1 MPTPPRVNQAG
12 GLALLRAHPVLGKV
26 QALLTDADGPLYLV
40 GGALRDACLGREP
53 LDLDFAGPG
62 AIEIARRFA
71 AANRAHMV
79 MLHELPPIAR
89 VPVYMPGASQAF
101 ILDFCAL
108 RAPTIEADLAAR
120 DFTINAVALNLHDF
134 ALLDPTGGLDDLRAG
149 VVRAVGASAFAA
161 DPVRCVRAYR
171 FCAALDFRL
180 AEQTREWL
188 RAAAPGI
195 AQVEGQRVGD
205 ELLRLLESPHAAATI
220 RQMDADGVL
229 SHLLPE
235 LEDGRAMDQ
244 PGFHHLS
251 VHAHAI
257 EALSAME
264 AILNSPETLL
274 PRSGA
279 ITAEY
284 LRRPRMRPL
293 LLMAALLHD
302 VGKPA
307 CHTREPEGRIRFTG
321 HPAVGATI
329 AARILQRLAWPARIR
344 DGVVALV
351 AHHMRVFDLA
361 GTAIDG
367 GSAPGDIGRRI
378 SMGAIRRMFRHVH
391 GHEPGLML
399 MALADSHA
407 SRGPAK
413 HAGYDDALAI
423 VCDQMLRG
431 YIEYTTLQA
440 PEPLLTGKD
449 LIAAGFA
456 PGPIFSTLLQAV
468 EESRSEGHVSNKQQ
482 ALDLARRLARGR
494 AGADET
500 KE

>member
-1 MPTPPRVNQAG
+1 MTTPPPVNHAG
-12 GLALLRAHPVLGKV
+12 GLALLRAHPVLEKV
-26 QALLTDADGPLYLV
+26 RALLTDADEPLYLV

-71 AANRAHMV
+71 AANRAHVV

-89 VPVYMPGASQAF
+89 VPVYMPGATHAF
-101 ILDFCAL
+101 ILDFCGL

-120 DFTINAVALNLHDF
+120 DFSINAVALNLHDF

-149 VVRAVGASAFAA
+149 IVRAAGASAFAA

-171 FCAALDFRL
+171 FCAALDFHL
-180 AEQTREWL
+180 EEQTREWL
-188 RAAAPGI
+188 RAAAPGN
-195 AQVEGQRVGD
+195 AHVEGQRVGD
-205 ELLRLLESPHAAATI
+205 ELLRLLDARRVGRTI
-220 RQMDADGVL
+220 QEMDADGVL
-229 SHLLPE
+229 SHVLPE
-235 LEDGRAMDQ
+235 LEEGRDMDQ
-244 PGFHHLS
+244 PGFHHLG
-251 VHAHAI
+251 VRAHAI

-274 PRSGA
+274 PCSAA
-279 ITAEY
+279 IVADY
-284 LRRPRMRPL
+284 LRGPRARPL

-307 CHTREPEGRIRFTG
+307 CHTREPEGRVRFTG
-321 HPAVGATI
+321 HPAAGATI

-361 GTAIDG
+361 GLAIDG
-367 GSAPGDIGRRI
+367 ACAPDDIGRTI
-378 SMGAIRRMFRHVH
+378 SMGAIRRMFRQVH
-391 GHEPGLML
+391 GHEAGLML
-399 MALADSHA
+399 TALADSHA

-413 HAGYDDALAI
+413 RPGYDDALAT

-449 LIAAGFA
+449 LIAAGFT
-456 PGPIFSTLLQAV
+456 PGPLFSALLQAV
-468 EESRSEGHVSNKQQ
+468 DESRSEGHVSNKQQ
-482 ALDLARRLARGR
+482 ALELARRLACGQT
-494 AGADET
+494 GADGT

>member
-1 MPTPPRVNQAG
+1 MPTPPRVSQAG
-12 GLALLRAHPVLGKV
+12 GLALLRAHPVLGRV
-26 QALLTDADGPLYLV
+26 QALLTDADEPLYVV
-40 GGALRDACLGREP
+40 GGALRDAFVGREP

-79 MLHELPPIAR
+79 MLHETPPIAR
-89 VPVYMPGASQAF
+89 VPVYMPGATQAF

-120 DFTINAVALNLHDF
+120 DFTINAVALNLYDF

-149 VVRAVGASAFAA
+149 IVRAPGASAFAA

-171 FCAALDFRL
+171 FCAALGFRL
-180 AEQTREWL
+180 EEQTREWL

-195 AQVEGQRVGD
+195 AHVEGQRVGD
-205 ELLRLLESPHAAATI
+205 ELLRLLDTARVGRTI
-220 RQMDADGVL
+220 REMDGDGVL

-235 LEDGRAMDQ
+235 LEEGRAMDQ

-257 EALSAME
+257 EALCAME
-264 AILNSPETLL
+264 ALLNGPETLL
-274 PRSGA
+274 PRSAA
-279 ITAEY
+279 IVGEY
-284 LRRPRMRPL
+284 LRQPRVRPL

-307 CHTREPEGRIRFTG
+307 CRTREPEGRIRFTG
-321 HPAVGATI
+321 HPVVGATI

-344 DGVVALV
+344 DAVVALV

-361 GTAIDG
+361 GLAIDG
-367 GSAPGDIGRRI
+367 DSAPDDIGRTI
-378 SMGAIRRMFRHVH
+378 SMGAIRRMFRQVH

-431 YIEYTTLQA
+431 YIEYTTFQA
-440 PEPLLTGKD
+440 PEPLLTGRD

-468 EESRSEGHVSNKQQ
+468 EDSRSEGNVSNKQQ
-482 ALDLARRLARGR
+482 ALDLARRLARER
-494 AGADET
+494 AGADDTRE
-500 KE
+500 